1 MKPCSMTL
9 AAQQLQLALLT
20 LFRQAGLLRHPLQLL
35 AHLRAAPQESQGWTR
50 PWRAMGACGAGPP
63 R

>member
-1 MKPCSMTL
+1 MKPCSTTT
-9 AAQQLQLALLT
+9 AAQQLLLPMY
-20 LFRQAGLLRHPLQLL
+20 FRQAGLLRHPLQLP
-35 AHLRAAPQESQGWTR
+35 AHLRAPPQESQGWIR